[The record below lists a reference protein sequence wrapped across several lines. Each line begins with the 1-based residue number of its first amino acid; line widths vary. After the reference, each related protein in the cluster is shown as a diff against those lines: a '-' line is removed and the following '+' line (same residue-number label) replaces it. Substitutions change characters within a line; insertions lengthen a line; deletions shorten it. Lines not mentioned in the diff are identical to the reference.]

1 MVCWT
6 FTSSVTDYSSFYED
20 WCLVAVGD
28 SNLPH
33 RKALEIKVF
42 CQGCGA
48 PQSFAPVA
56 VGKRAKCLACGH
68 VFRVPDTRTP
78 EQTDPNREPKK
89 TPHEPR
95 SAPAVAGRSLN
106 TPPEG
111 QGEFDPLEELASSEQ
126 HRSVDQPAPHDDPE
140 TAPVTATSRDLDVIS
155 TPAVDPQATVTALGF
170 MIGLF
175 YLASLVIGI
184 VLLHWAAGP
193 VLTVWILLPPAVVL
207 GWKVLTRIVFLLI
220 GKAVNE
226 S

>member
-1 MVCWT
+1 MVA
-6 FTSSVTDYSSFYED
+6 DYLSFYEG
-20 WCLVAVGD
+20 WCLVTAGD

-42 CQGCGA
+42 CQGCGV

-68 VFRVPDTRTP
+68 VFRVPDTRMP
-78 EQTDPNREPKK
+78 EQAKPDREPKK
-89 TPHEPR
+89 TPPEPR
-95 SAPAVAGRSLN
+95 STPAAASRSLN

-111 QGEFDPLEELASSEQ
+111 QGEFDPLKELASSEQ
-126 HRSVDQPAPHDDPE
+126 QHPVDQPATHDDPDA
-140 TAPVTATSRDLDVIS
+140 APVTATRRDPDVIS
-155 TPAVDPQATVTALGF
+155 SSAVDPQATVTALGF
-170 MIGLF
+170 MVGLF

-220 GKAVNE
+220 GKAASE

>member
-1 MVCWT
+1 M
-6 FTSSVTDYSSFYED
+6 
-20 WCLVAVGD
+20 
-28 SNLPH
+28 PH

-48 PQSFAPVA
+48 PQSFAPAA

-78 EQTDPNREPKK
+78 QQIKPDREPKK
-89 TPHEPR
+89 TPPKPR
-95 SAPAVAGRSLN
+95 STPAVASRSLN
-106 TPPEG
+106 TPLQG

-126 HRSVDQPAPHDDPE
+126 HSTVEPPVPDSDPDAAPLAD
-140 TAPVTATSRDLDVIS
+140 TRRDLDVIS
-155 TPAVDPQATVTALGF
+155 GPAVDPQATVTALGF
-170 MIGLF
+170 MVGLL

-184 VLLHWAAGP
+184 ILLHWAAGP

-207 GWKVLTRIVFLLI
+207 GWQVSTRIVFLLI
-220 GKAVNE
+220 GKAASE

>member
-1 MVCWT
+1 M
-6 FTSSVTDYSSFYED
+6 
-20 WCLVAVGD
+20 
-28 SNLPH
+28 
-33 RKALEIKVF
+33 F

-78 EQTDPNREPKK
+78 EQADPDREPKK
-89 TPHEPR
+89 TPAKPR
-95 SAPAVAGRSLN
+95 STSAAASRSLN
-106 TPPEG
+106 TPPQG

-126 HRSVDQPAPHDDPE
+126 HRTGDSPAPDGDPDA
-140 TAPVTATSRDLDVIS
+140 APVTDTRRDLDVIS
-155 TPAVDPQATVTALGF
+155 SPAVDPHATVTALGF

-193 VLTVWILLPPAVVL
+193 VLTVWILLPPAVVF

-220 GKAVNE
+220 GKAVSE